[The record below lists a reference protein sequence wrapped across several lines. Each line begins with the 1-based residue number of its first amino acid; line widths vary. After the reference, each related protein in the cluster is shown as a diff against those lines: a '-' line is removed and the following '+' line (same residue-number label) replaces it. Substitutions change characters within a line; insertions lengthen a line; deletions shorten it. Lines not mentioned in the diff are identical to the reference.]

1 MYISHSVYLS
11 ATAATSGDS
20 WSLLMMGLVIV
31 VAIVISIISVI
42 IVASHRKK
50 DEEKDAMKLFEDL
63 ENNDFENEDK
73 K

>member
-1 MYISHSVYLS
+1 MTPAHESFIDL
-11 ATAATSGDS
+11 TI
-20 WSLLMMGLVIV
+20 LLVVLIPV
-31 VAIVISIISVI
+31 VAIVVLIVSVI
-42 IVASHRKK
+42 IVSSHRKK